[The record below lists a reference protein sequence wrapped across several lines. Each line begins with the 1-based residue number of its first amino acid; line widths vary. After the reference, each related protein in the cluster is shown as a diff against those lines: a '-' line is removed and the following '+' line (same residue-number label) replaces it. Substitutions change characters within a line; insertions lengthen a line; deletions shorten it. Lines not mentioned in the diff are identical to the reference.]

1 MESKP
6 TKLLRC
12 KFASQFWNS
21 VQSAKKRMNWMR
33 RRHST
38 PKVRMVLIL
47 NISLR
52 RTTGNRHSVVSTVRT
67 SSTGKNTTEL
77 RNSKIIQIDSLVRI
91 QRRLLPRG
99 NTLCAK
105 PATWVPIYATRLS
118 PRLQSTTWSIDSRWV
133 WLKKMHLKP
142 KMLSWLKSR
151 IEKEPK
157 TAFESLEKRLK
168 LPSSIQVLSLRL
180 LSPP

>member
-1 MESKP
+1 
-6 TKLLRC
+6 
-12 KFASQFWNS
+12 
-21 VQSAKKRMNWMR
+21 
-33 RRHST
+33 
-38 PKVRMVLIL
+38 
-47 NISLR
+47 
-52 RTTGNRHSVVSTVRT
+52 
-67 SSTGKNTTEL
+67 
-77 RNSKIIQIDSLVRI
+77 
-91 QRRLLPRG
+91 
-99 NTLCAK
+99 LCAK
-105 PATWVPIYATRLS
+105 PATWGPIYATRLS